1 MSYVIADSGAV
12 IAAAGNLSGIQS
24 ALSEAAAAAAAPT
37 TQVAAAAA
45 DEISA
50 AVSRLFGTFGQD
62 FQAINAQAAAFHA
75 EFVRLLNG
83 GAVAYLSTELANAE
97 QNLLNVVNA
106 PAQTLL
112 GPSAA
117 AALVPAAAPLLGI
130 PGLPEVPVLGGGTGG
145 GILGGLGGLL
155 GGSGGILDPILFGG
169 TGGLLGPLIGGNGI
183 LSSLIGGG
191 PLGPLF
197 NGIGQQF
204 GNTVSA
210 LINGSL
216 FTNPLQVLLPGLFP
230 QTGGAP
236 AIPAFGGAWQQLFLH
251 TSANLQA
258 LGAAFGADPFPL
270 LRQVIANQQGYA
282 YLTGRDLALAFQ
294 NLPTEIANLP
304 QTIQNGVQT
313 LAAFNPAYYAQT
325 FANGTLGSFQTLNT
339 SFTAF
344 SRDLQINLAKFPADW
359 SVVGQDI
366 AAGQYN
372 LAVSDGTRAVLNVF
386 LSGFDTSNLSDIKLV
401 GPVGDLFPVL
411 SLPGQQI
418 LGASTLI
425 PAHSVPAQM
434 TANLGRFFTALADTS
449 VSTTISGQINPLN
462 PANSSLVLGANFGLP
477 LQLLFGV
484 AGTPVAGLNGL
495 ATAGSV
501 IGSGIATGNPLQVL
515 SGLIDSPA
523 YVLDGLLNGE
533 AIVNLPL
540 PITFDVPILSTL
552 LGPINVPVT
561 VHLPFNG
568 LIVPPHSI
576 TATVPIELLG
586 ISAPINLTLGGT
598 KFGGLAQLLAN
609 TGFRTLADAIA
620 N

>member
-145 GILGGLGGLL
+145 GLLGGLGGLL

-339 SFTAF
+339 SFAAF

-386 LSGFDTSNLSDIKLV
+386 LSGFDTSNLADIKLV

-418 LGASTLI
+418 LGASTLM
-425 PAHSVPAQM
+425 PAHSIPAQM
-434 TANLGRFFTALADTS
+434 TANLGRFFTA
-449 VSTTISGQINPLN
+449 
-462 PANSSLVLGANFGLP
+462 
-477 LQLLFGV
+477 
-484 AGTPVAGLNGL
+484 
-495 ATAGSV
+495 
-501 IGSGIATGNPLQVL
+501 
-515 SGLIDSPA
+515 
-523 YVLDGLLNGE
+523 
-533 AIVNLPL
+533 
-540 PITFDVPILSTL
+540 
-552 LGPINVPVT
+552 
-561 VHLPFNG
+561 
-568 LIVPPHSI
+568 
-576 TATVPIELLG
+576 
-586 ISAPINLTLGGT
+586 
-598 KFGGLAQLLAN
+598 
-609 TGFRTLADAIA
+609 
-620 N
+620 

>member
-1 MSYVIADSGAV
+1 MSFVIADTEAV
-12 IAAAGNLSGIQS
+12 IAAAGNLSGIETT
-24 ALSEAAAAAAAPT
+24 LREAAAAAAAPT

-83 GAVAYLSTELANAE
+83 GAGAYLSTEIVNAE
-97 QNLLNVVNA
+97 QTLLSALNA

-112 GPSAA
+112 GPAA
-117 AALVPAAAPLLGI
+117 AAVPPAAPLLGI
-130 PGLPEVPVLGGGTGG
+130 PGLPEIPVLGGGTGG
-145 GILGGLGGLL
+145 GLLGGLGGLL

-183 LSSLIGGG
+183 LSSLVGGG

-210 LINGSL
+210 LINGSF

-251 TSANLQA
+251 TSTNLQA
-258 LGAAFGADPFPL
+258 LGAAIAADPFPL
-270 LRQVIANQQGYA
+270 LRQIIANQQGYA
-282 YLTGRDLALAFQ
+282 YLTGRDLALAFE
-294 NLPTEIANLP
+294 NLPTEIANFP
-304 QTIQNGVQT
+304 QTIQNGIQS
-313 LAAFNPAYYAQT
+313 LATFSPAYYAQT

-339 SFTAF
+339 SFAAF
-344 SRDLQINLAKFPADW
+344 GRDLQINLAKFPADW

-386 LSGFDTSNLSDIKLV
+386 LSGFDTSNLADIKLV

-411 SLPGQQI
+411 SLPGQQL

-425 PAHSVPAQM
+425 PAHSIPAQM

-449 VSTTISGQINPLN
+449 VSTTISGQLVPT
-462 PANSSLVLGANFGLP
+462 PQLVLGANFGLP

-484 AGTPVAGLNGL
+484 AGAPVAGLNGL
-495 ATAGSV
+495 ATAGTV
-501 IGSGIATGNPLQVL
+501 IGGGIATGNPLQIL

-540 PITFDVPILSTL
+540 PVSFSV
-552 LGPINVPVT
+552 LGLDINVPVE

-568 LIVPPHSI
+568 LIVPPHAI
-576 TATVPIELLG
+576 TATVPIELLN

-598 KFGGLAQLLAN
+598 KFGGLAQLLAT